1 LESENS
7 QQYRT
12 YFVIILTIMIPDH
25 QLCYAAIKSRDAR
38 FDGHFFTAVL
48 TTGIYC
54 RPICPAITPRSEN
67 VRFFI
72 SASGAEAAGFR
83 PCLRCRPE
91 ASPGMPD
98 WQAPSEIVS
107 RALRLISEGFLD
119 QAGIAA
125 LARRLHIGTRH
136 LSRLFIK
143 QLGAPP
149 SAIAQTRRIH
159 FAKQLIDETNLPM
172 SEIAFCAGFSSIR
185 RFNAAMRGAYDRSP
199 TELRRVENSGHSG
212 LNELNLQ
219 LKLSYRPP
227 FDWTAL
233 LEFLRNRAIPGVE
246 LVEKD
251 QYRRTVKIEDVVG
264 IIEVRFIEGQQHVL
278 LSVPPYL
285 SRSLMKIAERMRTL
299 FDLRADPLVITN
311 HLRQDEKMAGLVQ
324 AYPGLRL
331 PGAWDGFEIAVRA
344 ILGQQVS
351 IKAAN
356 TLAGRLVKAYG
367 DPFQIGEDVG
377 LAYLFP
383 GPERLAE
390 ASLSEIGLMPG
401 RAEAIR
407 TLARAVLDGKLVF
420 STAIRLEEIIE
431 CLTALPGLGPWTAHY
446 IAMRAFSEPDAFPAG
461 DLGLR
466 RAAAETETA
475 MLTESQLRQRA
486 EAWRPWRAYAAIYLW
501 QHYSS
506 FKKEGRK

>member
-1 LESENS
+1 M
-7 QQYRT
+7 
-12 YFVIILTIMIPDH
+12 ILDH
-25 QLCYAAIKSRDAR
+25 QLCYSAIKSRDAR
-38 FDGHFFTAVL
+38 FDGRFFTAVL

-54 RPICPAITPRSEN
+54 RPVCPAITPRSEN

-72 SASGAEAAGFR
+72 SAAGAEAAGFR

-91 ASPGMPD
+91 ACPGTPD
-98 WQAPSEIVS
+98 WQGPSEIVA

-119 QAGIAA
+119 QAGVAE
-125 LARRLHIGTRH
+125 LAQRLHIGTRH
-136 LSRLFIK
+136 LRRLFIE

-149 SAIAQTRRIH
+149 SAIAQTRRLH
-159 FAKQLIDETNLPM
+159 FAKQLIDETKLPM
-172 SEIAFCAGFSSIR
+172 SGIAFCAGFSSIR

-199 TELRRVENSGHSG
+199 TELRRAANIEPSR
-212 LNELNLQ
+212 LNDRSLQ

-233 LEFLRNRAIPGVE
+233 MEFLRNRAIPGVE
-246 LVEKD
+246 SVEKD
-251 QYRRTVKIEDVVG
+251 RYCRTVKIEGVVG
-264 IIEVRFIEGQQHVL
+264 VIEVRFIEGQRHVL

-285 SRSLMKIAERMRTL
+285 SRSLMKITERMRTL

-311 HLRQDEKMAGLVQ
+311 QLKQDVKMAGLVQ

-356 TLAGRLVKAYG
+356 TLAGRLVKTYG
-367 DPFQIGEDVG
+367 EPLQTVEGDG

-383 GPERLAE
+383 YPERLAE
-390 ASLSEIGLMPG
+390 APLSEIGLMPK
-401 RAEAIR
+401 RAEAVR
-407 TLARAVLDGKLVF
+407 ALARAVLDGELVF
-420 STAIRLEEIIE
+420 DTAIGLEEVVE
-431 CLTALPGLGPWTAHY
+431 RLTALPGLGPWSAHY

-466 RAAAETETA
+466 RAAAESETA
-475 MLTESQLRQRA
+475 MLTEAQLRQRA

-501 QHYSS
+501 QHYRS
-506 FKKEGRK
+506 FKKEAIK